1 MGIASGA
8 ASGPGRACQPC
19 VAVYLFVCV
28 CVCVCVLRSKVQ
40 ECIRASCAGAMTG
53 DGGME
58 PQMERSC
65 PSRVKSQWRGE
76 HGGSCSVL
84 AGDWPGWRAFD
95 LVLGATSRRPQ
106 ELGVK
111 ETNEAGRRIVG
122 SSGNSSVGELS
133 HQRDAEGVF
142 VDPILRL

>member
-76 HGGSCSVL
+76 HGASCSVL
-84 AGDWPGWRAFD
+84 AW
-95 LVLGATSRRPQ
+95 L
-106 ELGVK
+106 
-111 ETNEAGRRIVG
+111 ETGRGGGPLTWYSGRRADG
-122 SSGNSSVGELS
+122 RRTSWGPKKRTRLDGE
-133 HQRDAEGVF
+133 
-142 VDPILRL
+142 